1 MKKLIRFVLVGL
13 SVLIVAHQINATAV
27 SVDTTGTMTGNLIA
41 PSVRSNIFLGN
52 YLKDD
57 SGVMIMQMTTTA
69 MKTNGDLEFTDPT
82 KGIIMTSQDGSKRF
96 RIIINEADGTIG
108 FTEIL

>member
-1 MKKLIRFVLVGL
+1 MKKLFLILAIILF
-13 SVLIVAHQINATAV
+13 SVCTYAV